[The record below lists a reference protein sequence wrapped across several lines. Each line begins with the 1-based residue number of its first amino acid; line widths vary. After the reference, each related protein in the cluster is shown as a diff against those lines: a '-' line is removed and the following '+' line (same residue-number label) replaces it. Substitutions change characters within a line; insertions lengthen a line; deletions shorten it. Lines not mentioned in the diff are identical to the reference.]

1 MLQMALRVFLSSN
14 HQSFWFSML
23 QVLVSCCLGICPCL
37 SGSQTCWCTVVPG
50 DVSDLFP
57 CEVCQ
62 FSFLS
67 RAWFT
72 GVTCSVLAEPK
83 SGLVCLERQL
93 WFASLWGALSFFL
106 PLCSDLDF
114 SPYLYTGRDG
124 FSHLQLLER
133 QWYVVLA
140 LRTFPMGAQLACYS
154 LSLCYGFC
162 WRLWDVVSPFSF
174 VSGKKY

>member
-67 RAWFT
+67 RALFT

-83 SGLVCLERQL
+83 SGFVCLERQL
-93 WFASLWGALSFFL
+93 WFASLWWALSFFL

-114 SPYLYTGRDG
+114 SPYLYIGTWWVLPPPAPGEAVVG
-124 FSHLQLLER
+124 SLSPSHFSSGGTAGLLHTLTLLWLLLE
-133 QWYVVLA
+133 A
-140 LRTFPMGAQLACYS
+140 LRRCVS
-154 LSLCYGFC
+154 LFFC
-162 WRLWDVVSPFSF
+162 VR
-174 VSGKKY
+174 KKY